1 MKKGLNNKNITPT
14 QSKALLAM
22 ILANAV
28 NPGTPWRD

>member
-1 MKKGLNNKNITPT
+1 MKNNNNNKNI
-14 QSKALLAM
+14 SKAESKKLLAL